1 MLVDTIRGERETVN
15 DLMFMWLIEI
25 TGWGIFN
32 SVVMLD
38 GRNLEFRNLGNF
50 QVFRLRPKS
59 PVALHR

>member
-1 MLVDTIRGERETVN
+1 MLVDTIRWENVN

-38 GRNLEFRNLGNF
+38 GRNVESKISVIFWFLVSALNL
-50 QVFRLRPKS
+50 Q
-59 PVALHR
+59 

>member
-1 MLVDTIRGERETVN
+1 MIRGENVN

-25 TGWGIFN
+25 TGWGRFN

-38 GRNLEFRNLGNF
+38 GRNVESKNLGNF
-50 QVFRLRPKS
+50 LVFSLRPKS

>member
-1 MLVDTIRGERETVN
+1 MLVDTIRLENVN

-38 GRNLEFRNLGNF
+38 GRNVESKISVIFWFLVSALNL
-50 QVFRLRPKS
+50 Q
-59 PVALHR
+59 